1 MLIKFKIK
9 KFYKIKIIKI
19 QLKLQA
25 LRMNKVVQLLKILK
39 IKLNYFSSKNNYKL
53 NAIKVKTIYKLQ
65 IFLLI
70 Q

>member
-9 KFYKIKIIKI
+9 KFYKIKIK
-19 QLKLQA
+19 LKLQA